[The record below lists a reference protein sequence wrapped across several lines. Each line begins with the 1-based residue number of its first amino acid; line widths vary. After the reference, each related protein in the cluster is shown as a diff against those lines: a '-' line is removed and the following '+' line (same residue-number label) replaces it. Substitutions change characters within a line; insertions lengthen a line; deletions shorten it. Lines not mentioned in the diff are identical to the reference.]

1 MRCRMLSLILVAVV
15 GSLTGCYDTDNPMVG
30 RHKALLAEQQQD
42 YERAIA
48 YREEVLEKF
57 PDYPFRWEVTYEQGL
72 AYLEMGEPEK
82 ALEYFDRTI
91 EIDPQYNFAYIRRAQ
106 CYERMGVTDKAI
118 ADGNH
123 ALEISD
129 ISQEFGELFLTRG
142 SAYAQ
147 RGEMIRASHDWN
159 LALEIMPNSTETLY
173 HLASYYLDENRAG
186 EALPLID
193 RFLEIRNQD
202 PEVSLMRA
210 IALADLNRPEEAAAA
225 LSRAREL
232 DPEGQMEFP
241 ETLEQLMAEVR
252 QPGPDEFP
260 GETNIEMIDAGTD
273 QALQEK
279 ACAIGREYLTQSGYQ
294 CADQLPGV
302 FDFIRCEKDAEPY
315 QIRVKAVVKAD
326 ADSFSLTEGELNQM
340 MQQDPPAGLI
350 VVTGLVSSEDPSFPT
365 SPGGRVS
372 AFTKSWRPDPAR
384 LQPVAYRYPLPQPD
398 SE

>member
-1 MRCRMLSLILVAVV
+1 MRCCMLSLIFAVAV
-15 GSLTGCYDTDNPMVG
+15 GSLAGCYDVDNPMVG

-48 YREEVLEKF
+48 YREEVLEKY
-57 PDYPFRWEVTYEQGL
+57 PDYPFRWEVTYEQGM
-72 AYLEMGEPEK
+72 AYLEMGQPEK

-91 EIDPQYNFAYIRRAQ
+91 EIDPLYNFAYIRRAQ

-118 ADGNH
+118 ADGNR

-129 ISQEFGELFLTRG
+129 ISNEFGELFLTRG

-159 LALEIMPNSTETLY
+159 LALEIMPNSTEALY
-173 HLASYYLDENRAG
+173 QLASYYLGENRAG
-186 EALPLID
+186 DALPLID
-193 RFLEIRNQD
+193 RYLEIRNQD
-202 PEVSLMRA
+202 AEVSLMRA

-225 LSRAREL
+225 LVRAREL
-232 DPEGQMEFP
+232 DPEGEMQFP
-241 ETLEQLMAEVR
+241 ETIEQLMAEVNE
-252 QPGPDEFP
+252 PGPGELP
-260 GETNIEMIDAGTD
+260 GESNVEMTDAGTD
-273 QALQEK
+273 QALQEN
-279 ACAIGREYLTQSGYQ
+279 ACEISREYLTESGYQ
-294 CADQLPGV
+294 CADQQPGD
-302 FDFIRCEKDAEPY
+302 FDFIRCEKEGESY
-315 QIRVKAVVKAD
+315 FIRVKAVVKAD
-326 ADSFSLTEGELNQM
+326 AGSFSLTQSELDEM

-350 VVTGLVSSEDPSFPT
+350 VVTGLVSSQDPSFPV

-384 LQPVAYRYPLPQPD
+384 LQPVAYQYPLPQPE